1 MNKVVDTTGAGDAF
15 VGSLAYFIASN
26 KDIPLEQV
34 YFSIIKSIKKNNTF
48 IAQRSRL
55 NLANAL
61 HLCITIIFKS
71 NIFSSNM
78 KQFINFIN
86 DRNLPKS

>member
-34 YFSIIKSIKKNNTF
+34 YFSIIKSIKKTT
-48 IAQRSRL
+48 L
-55 NLANAL
+55 LL
-61 HLCITIIFKS
+61 H
-71 NIFSSNM
+71 
-78 KQFINFIN
+78 N
-86 DRNLPKS
+86 DQG